1 MLSLGVTN
9 AFTEGRD
16 IYLFHRKTDGTPA
29 IFHEATFRPYYFEP
43 KFDGLFKGYMN
54 KRLEKIFC
62 NNPYQIKQERTPD
75 SYESDL
81 LYHKRYLYD
90 NIIITKAK
98 LRWVMFDIEILCE
111 DFPDPFKAERP
122 ISLITT
128 YDNYTKEY
136 KQFVITKY
144 KTEYDM
150 IGDFISYIRTIQ
162 PDLLV
167 AYNGI
172 QFDFCYLINRFPD
185 FAESISPI
193 NKKILKNNFPAGIS
207 IIDYMA
213 FIKKVCKYK
222 RYSLEY
228 VYCDTFK
235 LPYKRE
241 KFDFS
246 SVNEDL
252 VTKNKFDVQKMVE
265 LEDKLHLIPYFDE
278 LRIEAKGDWDD
289 VTQNSRLI
297 DGVLLQIAK
306 EKGIILPKR
315 PDYVEK
321 IEGIEETDSIKGAY
335 VYAETG
341 LHENCHLFDAA
352 ALYPNL
358 IMTFCLD
365 SENKR
370 KIKEGNTIEINKVCF
385 AQNKD
390 VLAPILCKKLMV
402 KRNQIKEQIKITPDD
417 ELLKQKDAAYK
428 SLVNSVYG
436 IMLFSS
442 SRLFDMDVAS
452 SITYLARFLI
462 RYTKFRLRQF
472 GYHVVLSDTDSV
484 YVQTTESPEIVSD
497 IINNQIVKEWLNY
510 FGKTEGS
517 INFKHEDSFKTLF
530 VLTKK
535 HYRGIK
541 IDGSKKD
548 KGLELLRSDT
558 SKYTEGFQDIL
569 LEKVMNRE
577 SKEDVV
583 IWVKSEIERMKTLSI
598 EEIGL
603 PCKLQRPINEYKNL
617 PIFVRALQN
626 TQFLTHFERHIGE
639 YFYYIYVISQQTR
652 KITKTRKIKG
662 VETTKEED
670 VPLDVMAFD
679 EGKKEHIVNID
690 YDKMLD
696 RNIFMKCEGIF
707 EAMKWEMNLIKPDKI
722 KIIKEK
728 KPKKEKVVKE
738 KKVKK
743 IKLTTKFPTEDYQ
756 ELIHPDEFEKD
767 QEKADNNGEL

>member
-1 MLSLGVTN
+1 MLTLGVTN
-9 AFTEGRD
+9 AYTEGKE
-16 IYLFHRKTDGTPA
+16 IYLFHRKTDGSPA
-29 IFHEATFRPYYFEP
+29 IFHEATFKPYYFEP
-43 KFDGLFKGYMN
+43 KFDGIFKGYLN

-62 NNPYQIKQERTPD
+62 SNPYQIKQDRTPD

-90 NIIITKAK
+90 NITITKAK
-98 LRWVMFDIEILCE
+98 IRYVFFDIEILCE
-111 DFPDPFKAERP
+111 DFPDPFKAEKP
-122 ISLITT
+122 ISVITT

-144 KTEYDM
+144 ATEFDM
-150 IGDFISYIRTIQ
+150 IKDFISYIRKIQ
-162 PDLLV
+162 PDLLIG
-167 AYNGI
+167 YNGI
-172 QFDFCYLINRFPD
+172 NFDYCYLINRFPD

-193 NKKILKNNFPAGIS
+193 NKKVLKNNFPAGMS
-207 IIDYMA
+207 IIDYME

-222 RYSLEY
+222 KYSLEY

-235 LPYKRE
+235 LPYKRDKYDFNVVSDIVIE
-241 KFDFS
+241 K
-246 SVNEDL
+246 NR
-252 VTKNKFDVQKMVE
+252 FDVQKLVE
-265 LEDKLHLIPYFDE
+265 LEEKLHLIPYFDE
-278 LRIEAKGDWDD
+278 LRIEAKADWEDCC
-289 VTQNSRLI
+289 QNSRLI

-315 PDYVEK
+315 PEMVYDDAIIEK
-321 IEGIEETDSIKGAY
+321 TDEISIKGAY

-341 LHENCHLFDAA
+341 LHESTISVDAS

-370 KIKEGNTIEINKVCF
+370 KTKDPNCVEVNGINF
-385 AQNKD
+385 AQNKEA
-390 VLAPILCKKLMV
+390 LAPALCKKLMI
-402 KRNQIKEQIKITPDD
+402 KRNQIKEKIKITPND

-436 IMLFSS
+436 IMLYSS
-442 SRLFDMDVAS
+442 SRLFDRDVAA

-484 YVQTTESPEIVSD
+484 YIQTNESPEIIGD
-497 IINNQIVKEWLNY
+497 IINNQIVKEWLHY

-530 VLTKK
+530 ILTKK

-541 IDGSKKD
+541 INGEKKD

-558 SKYTEGFQDIL
+558 SKYTEGFQNTL
-569 LEKVMNRE
+569 LEKVMNK
-577 SKEDVV
+577 STKEEVV
-583 IWVKSEIERMKTLSI
+583 TWVKSEIERMKTLDI

-603 PCKLQRPINEYKNL
+603 PCKLQRQISEYKNL

-626 TQFLTHFERHIGE
+626 TQHLTHFEKHIGE
-639 YFYYIYVISQQTR
+639 YYYYIYTEPMKSRKVI
-652 KITKTRKIKG
+652 KTRKIKG
-662 VETTKEED
+662 IETTKEED
-670 VPLDVMAFD
+670 VPIDVMAFD
-679 EGKKEHIVNID
+679 EGKKEHITNVD
-690 YDKMLD
+690 YNRMLE

-707 EAMKWEMNLIKPDKI
+707 EAMKWEMNLIKPEII
-722 KIIKEK
+722 KPIKEK
-728 KPKKEKVVKE
+728 KPKKEKIVKE
-738 KKVKK
+738 KVEPIKEKSEILDIDKQIQKLIEKK
-743 IKLTTKFPTEDYQ
+743 K
-756 ELIHPDEFEKD
+756 
-767 QEKADNNGEL
+767 QEKQDANGKL